1 MSLLNRGLLAAVLVV
16 AAIAARA
23 ATQDYPVRPVTF
35 LVPFAPGGVTDIFA
49 RLLSLNLEKRL
60 GKPFV
65 VENKP
70 GGSGITAAMDVVH
83 ATPDGYTIM
92 MASSTLLALNVTV
105 HKDLPYDPRKDL
117 TPVSLLARV
126 PFVLVVNPDL
136 PVHSVADL
144 VKLAK
149 DKPGQI
155 AFGTPGPGTFHHLN
169 AEMFKSIFGLDLIHV
184 PYKGALPALTDLAGG
199 HIQMMFSDVPPAL
212 PLIQAGKLR
221 PLGVTTA
228 QRVPAAPD
236 IPPLAEVGVPGY
248 DASSWHTVTTTANVP
263 DDVVD
268 KLHATIADIMSNPDV
283 VQGLIRDGAIPQ
295 QSPPPA
301 ELKHFV
307 ASEITRWGK
316 VIEQAGIAGSE

>member
-1 MSLLNRGLLAAVLVV
+1 
-16 AAIAARA
+16 
-23 ATQDYPVRPVTF
+23 VTF

>member
-1 MSLLNRGLLAAVLVV
+1 MLRRGILVVVCLVAVLST
-16 AAIAARA
+16 RA
-23 ATQDYPVRPVTF
+23 FAQDYPARPVTF
-35 LVPFAPGGVTDIFA
+35 LVPFAPGGVTDLFA
-49 RLLSLNLEKRL
+49 RILARNLEKRL

-70 GGSGITAAMDVVH
+70 GGSGITAALDVMH
-83 ATPDGYTIM
+83 ANPDSYTIM

-105 HKDLPYDPRKDL
+105 HKNLPYDPRKDL

-149 DKPGQI
+149 DKPGQL
-155 AFGTPGPGTFHHLN
+155 AYGTPGPGTFHHLN

-199 HIQMMFSDVPPAL
+199 HIQMMFSDVPPAMA
-212 PLIQAGKLR
+212 LIQAGKVR

-228 QRVPAAPD
+228 QRVPAVPD
-236 IPPLAEVGVPGY
+236 IPPLAEVGIPGY
-248 DASSWHTVTTTANVP
+248 DTASWHTVTTTANVP
-263 DDVVD
+263 ANVVA
-268 KLHATIADIMSNPDV
+268 KLHDTIAAIMNDPEVRTSLV
-283 VQGLIRDGAIPQ
+283 RDGAIPQ
-295 QSPPPA
+295 QSPPVD
-301 ELKHFV
+301 ELKRFV
-307 ASEITRWGK
+307 ASEIERWGK
-316 VIEQAGIAGSE
+316 VVEKAGIAGSE